1 MIEYSDWYYLAKRGE
16 NKVISCILLMLDSDE
31 EKRKV
36 ERLYERFNRLMY
48 VVAYNIVQHHE
59 DAEDVV
65 LTSWIKIIRH
75 LEKIN
80 EKEELQT
87 KSFFVIVVE
96 RAAIDL
102 CRKNKRRKEV
112 YLEELESSP
121 YLSVTD
127 IAISNIE
134 IMQWIHSLPKK
145 YAEVLL
151 LYYVNEFSQKEI
163 ADILGITVN
172 SVAIRICRGRKLLQ
186 REYL

>member
-1 MIEYSDWYYLAKRGE
+1 MIG
-16 NKVISCILLMLDSDE
+16 CILMMLDADE

-65 LTSWIKIIRH
+65 LTSWVKIICH

-96 RAAIDL
+96 HAAIDL
-102 CRKNKRRKEV
+102 CRKKNRRKEV
-112 YLEELESSP
+112 YLDELESSP
-121 YLSVTD
+121 YLSVND
-127 IAISNIE
+127 IGINNIE

-172 SVAIRICRGRKLLQ
+172 SVAIRIYRGRKLLQ
-186 REYL
+186 KEYL